1 MVESMGDGVL
11 MTDIEY
17 HVVVANPA
25 AIKIAGM
32 DPAKKDVTIFDFID
46 NLGKDFDIR
55 SKLEESVKLG
65 KIIKLDEITIRD
77 GVYQVII
84 LPVKN
89 HVAVSEEN
97 KEVLGGAVIFHDIS
111 AEKAAEKMRKDFTS
125 MMVHELRSP
134 LDGLKK
140 MAEVMKDPGIKQTK
154 KDINE
159 FDTMVYD
166 GSSQMLELV
175 NDLLDVAKLESGK
188 FEINKGDTNIR
199 ELLENRIHFYD
210 ISAKDAG
217 IVLQSSIDKKVPK
230 TIFSDQTRISQVFN
244 NLISNALKF
253 TSKGGVVTLN
263 IFKHVKGEGILT
275 EAKDAGVEWHM
286 SKVDKELDGLSDSLI
301 VAVVDSGAGIAD
313 GDIGELFNKFKQLKS
328 RSTSEAEQKGTGLG
342 LAISKGIVEAHEGII
357 GASSV
362 EDKGSTFY
370 FTLPL
375 SEKVKKESTSA
386 EATADK
392 EERHTEGQE
401 EEKESVKKVIKK
413 KKEVKKKNNI
423 EENEDKV
430 VENKK

>member
-1 MVESMGDGVL
+1 M
-11 MTDIEY
+11 
-17 HVVVANPA
+17 
-25 AIKIAGM
+25 
-32 DPAKKDVTIFDFID
+32 
-46 NLGKDFDIR
+46 
-55 SKLEESVKLG
+55 
-65 KIIKLDEITIRD
+65 
-77 GVYQVII
+77 
-84 LPVKN
+84 
-89 HVAVSEEN
+89 
-97 KEVLGGAVIFHDIS
+97 
-111 AEKAAEKMRKDFTS
+111 
-125 MMVHELRSP
+125 
-134 LDGLKK
+134 
-140 MAEVMKDPGIKQTK
+140 
-154 KDINE
+154 
-159 FDTMVYD
+159 
-166 GSSQMLELV
+166 
-175 NDLLDVAKLESGK
+175 
-188 FEINKGDTNIR
+188 
-199 ELLENRIHFYD
+199 
-210 ISAKDAG
+210 
-217 IVLQSSIDKKVPK
+217 
-230 TIFSDQTRISQVFN
+230 
-244 NLISNALKF
+244 ISNALKF